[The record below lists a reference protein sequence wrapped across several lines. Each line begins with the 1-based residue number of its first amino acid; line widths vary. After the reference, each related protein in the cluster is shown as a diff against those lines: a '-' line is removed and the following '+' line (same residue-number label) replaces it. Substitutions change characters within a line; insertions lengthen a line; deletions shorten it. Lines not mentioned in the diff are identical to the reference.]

1 MDNVD
6 YIPSLRSTCIQ
17 GQREEKRSKETSKQ
31 ERNKDG
37 KEII

>member
-17 GQREEKRSKETSKQ
+17 GQKEEKKARKLASKKETKM
-31 ERNKDG
+31 EK
-37 KEII
+37 K